1 MSTKEK
7 ILEAA
12 LTLFA
17 ENGYDGTSVEQI
29 AHIVG
34 IKAPSLY
41 KHYKGKEDILN
52 ALIDSAET
60 RYEEMFGSENNIGK
74 VPQNREEFIKVTMER
89 ISFTMRDPII
99 RKIRMLLVREQFRNE
114 RISEA
119 TTRHQ
124 LDGIQRMFAKIIK
137 GMMDEGIVKNDDP
150 HLLAVELT
158 APAVLQIARSDR
170 QPQYEEDCMEYIE
183 KHLRHFC
190 KVYMGEDFLR
200 VPSRNHRIHDGKRSE
215 KEINPFRRE

>member
-1 MSTKEK
+1 MSTKER
-7 ILEAA
+7 ILDAA

-29 AHIVG
+29 AGIVG

-52 ALIDSAET
+52 ALIDSAEA
-60 RYEEMFGSENNIGK
+60 RYEEMFGSEKNIGK
-74 VPQNREEFIKVTMER
+74 VPQSREEFIKVTLKR
-89 ISFTMRDPII
+89 ISFTIKDPVI
-99 RKIRMLLVREQFRNE
+99 RKTRMLLVQEQFRNE

-124 LDGIQRMFAKIIK
+124 LDGIQRMFAKIIM
-137 GMMDEGIVKNDDP
+137 GMMDEGIVVEDDP
-150 HLLAVELT
+150 ELLAVELT

-170 QPQYEEDCMEYIE
+170 QPQCEEECMEYIE

-190 KVYMGEDFLR
+190 KVYMRED
-200 VPSRNHRIHDGKRSE
+200 
-215 KEINPFRRE
+215 

>member
-7 ILEAA
+7 ILGAA

-17 ENGYDGTSVEQI
+17 ESGYDGTSVEQI
-29 AHIVG
+29 ANIVG

-52 ALIDSAET
+52 ALIDSAEA
-60 RYEEMFGSENNIGK
+60 RYEEMFGSEKNIGK
-74 VPQNREEFIKVTMER
+74 IPQSREEFIKVTLER
-89 ISFTMRDPII
+89 VTFTMRDPVI
-99 RKIRMLLVREQFRNE
+99 RKTRMLLVQEQFRNE

-137 GMMDEGIVKNDDP
+137 GMMDEGIVVEDDP
-150 HLLAVELT
+150 KLLAVELT

-170 QPQYEEDCMEYIE
+170 QPQYEKESMEFIE

-190 KVYMGEDFLR
+190 KVYMR
-200 VPSRNHRIHDGKRSE
+200 
-215 KEINPFRRE
+215 

>member
-7 ILEAA
+7 ILDAA

-29 AHIVG
+29 ANIVG

-52 ALIDSAET
+52 ALLDSAEE
-60 RYEEMFGSENNIGK
+60 RYEVMFGSEKNIGK
-74 VPQNREEFIKVTMER
+74 VPQSREEFIKVTMER

-99 RKIRMLLVREQFRNE
+99 RKTRILLVQEQFRNE

-124 LDGIQRMFAKIIK
+124 LDGIQRMYAKIIE
-137 GMMDEGIVKNDDP
+137 GMMDEGIVKSDDSD
-150 HLLAVELT
+150 LLAAELT
-158 APAVLQIARSDR
+158 APVVLQIARSDR
-170 QPQYEEDCMEYIE
+170 QPQCEEECMEYIE

-190 KVYMGEDFLR
+190 KVYMR
-200 VPSRNHRIHDGKRSE
+200 
-215 KEINPFRRE
+215 

>member
-7 ILEAA
+7 ILDAA

-29 AHIVG
+29 ANIVG

-60 RYEEMFGSENNIGK
+60 WYEEMFGSENNIGE
-74 VPQNREEFIKVTMER
+74 VPQSREEFIKMTMER

-99 RKIRMLLVREQFRNE
+99 RKTRILLVQEQFRNE

-124 LDGIQRMFAKIIK
+124 LDGIQRMYAKIIK
-137 GMMDEGIVKNDDP
+137 GMMDEGIVKSDDSD
-150 HLLAVELT
+150 LLAAELT
-158 APAVLQIARSDR
+158 APVVLQIARSDR
-170 QPQYEEDCMEYIE
+170 QPQCEEECMEYIE

-190 KVYMGEDFLR
+190 KVYMR
-200 VPSRNHRIHDGKRSE
+200 
-215 KEINPFRRE
+215 

>member
-1 MSTKEK
+1 MSTKER
-7 ILEAA
+7 ILDAA

-17 ENGYDGTSVEQI
+17 EYGYDGTSVEHI
-29 AHIVG
+29 ANIVG

-52 ALIDSAET
+52 ALIDSAEA

-74 VPQNREEFIKVTMER
+74 VPKSREEFIKVTMKR
-89 ISFTMRDPII
+89 ISFTMNDPVI
-99 RKIRMLLVREQFRNE
+99 RRMRMFLVQEQFRNE
-114 RISEA
+114 RISEV

-124 LDGIQRMFAKIIK
+124 LDGIQRMFARIIEE
-137 GMMDEGIVKNDDP
+137 MMQEGIVIDDDP
-150 HLLAVELT
+150 GLLAAELT

-170 QPQYEEDCMEYIE
+170 QPQCEKECMECIE

-190 KVYMGEDFLR
+190 RVYMR
-200 VPSRNHRIHDGKRSE
+200 
-215 KEINPFRRE
+215 

>member
-7 ILEAA
+7 ILDAA

-29 AHIVG
+29 ANIVG

-60 RYEEMFGSENNIGK
+60 RYEEMFGSEKNIGR
-74 VPQNREEFIKVTMER
+74 VPQSREEFIKVTMER

-99 RKIRMLLVREQFRNE
+99 RKTRMLLVQQQFRNE
-114 RISEA
+114 RISEV

-124 LDGIQRMFAKIIK
+124 LDGIQGMFAKIIK

-150 HLLAVELT
+150 ALLAAELT
-158 APAVLQIARSDR
+158 APAVLQIAKSDR
-170 QPQYEEDCMEYIE
+170 QPQCEEECMEYIE

-190 KVYMGEDFLR
+190 KIYM
-200 VPSRNHRIHDGKRSE
+200 K
-215 KEINPFRRE
+215 K

>member
-7 ILEAA
+7 ILDAA

-29 AHIVG
+29 ANIVG

-60 RYEEMFGSENNIGK
+60 RYEEMFGSEKNIGR
-74 VPQNREEFIKVTMER
+74 VPQSREEFIKVTMER

-99 RKIRMLLVREQFRNE
+99 RKTRMLLVQEQFRNE
-114 RISEA
+114 RISEV

-137 GMMDEGIVKNDDP
+137 GMMDEGMVKKDDP
-150 HLLAVELT
+150 ALLAAELT
-158 APAVLQIARSDR
+158 APAVLQIAKSDR
-170 QPQYEEDCMEYIE
+170 QPQCEEECMEYIE
-183 KHLRHFC
+183 KYLRHFC
-190 KVYMGEDFLR
+190 KTYM
-200 VPSRNHRIHDGKRSE
+200 K
-215 KEINPFRRE
+215 K

>member
-1 MSTKEK
+1 MSTKER
-7 ILEAA
+7 ILDAA

-29 AHIVG
+29 AKAVG

-52 ALIDSAET
+52 ALIDSAEV
-60 RYEEMFGSENNIGK
+60 RYEEMFGSERNIGK
-74 VPQNREEFIKVTMER
+74 IPESREEFIKVTMGR

-99 RKIRMLLVREQFRNE
+99 RKTRMFLVQEQFRNQ
-114 RISEA
+114 RTSEV

-124 LDGIQRMFAKIIK
+124 LDGIQGMFAKILK
-137 GMMDEGIVKNDDP
+137 GMVDKGLVKEDDP
-150 HLLAVELT
+150 ALLSVELT

-170 QPQYEEDCMEYIE
+170 QPQYEEEALESIE
-183 KHLRHFC
+183 RHLRHFC
-190 KVYMGEDFLR
+190 DVYM
-200 VPSRNHRIHDGKRSE
+200 E
-215 KEINPFRRE
+215 K

>member
-1 MSTKEK
+1 MSTKQR
-7 ILEAA
+7 ILDEA

-17 ENGYDGTSVEQI
+17 ENGYDGTGVDLI
-29 AHIVG
+29 AERVG
-34 IKAPSLY
+34 IKGPSLY
-41 KHYKGKEDILN
+41 KHYKGKEEILN
-52 ALIDSAET
+52 ALIDAAEE
-60 RYEEMFGSENNIGK
+60 RYEEYFGSEKHIGK
-74 VPQNREEFIKVTMER
+74 LPQSREEFIKVTMER
-89 ISFTMRDPII
+89 ISFTMRDPVI
-99 RKIRMLLVREQFRNE
+99 RKMRMLLVQEQFRNE
-114 RISEA
+114 RISEV

-150 HLLAVELT
+150 ELLAVELT

-190 KVYMGEDFLR
+190 KVYMGED
-200 VPSRNHRIHDGKRSE
+200 
-215 KEINPFRRE
+215 

>member
-1 MSTKEK
+1 MIVSGPEGVMSTKEK
-7 ILEAA
+7 ILDAA

-29 AHIVG
+29 ANIVG

-52 ALIDSAET
+52 ALIDSAEA

-74 VPQNREEFIKVTMER
+74 LPQSREEFIKVTMER
-89 ISFTMRDPII
+89 ISFTMLDPML
-99 RKIRMLLVREQFRNE
+99 RKTRMLLVHEQSRNE
-114 RISEA
+114 RISVA
-119 TTRHQ
+119 TSRHQ
-124 LDGIQRMFAKIIK
+124 LDGVQRMFAKIIK
-137 GMMDEGIVKNDDP
+137 GMMDEGMVVEDDP
-150 HLLAVELT
+150 KLLAAELT

-170 QPQYEEDCMEYIE
+170 QPQCEEECMEYIE

-190 KVYMGEDFLR
+190 KVYM
-200 VPSRNHRIHDGKRSE
+200 K
-215 KEINPFRRE
+215 K

>member
-7 ILEAA
+7 ILDAA
-12 LTLFA
+12 LSLFA

-29 AHIVG
+29 AGIVG

-41 KHYKGKEDILN
+41 KHYRGKEDILN
-52 ALIDSAET
+52 ALIDSAEA
-60 RYEEMFGSENNIGK
+60 RYEEMFGSEKNIGK
-74 VPQNREEFIKVTMER
+74 VPKTQEEFIKVTMKR
-89 ISFTMRDPII
+89 ISFTLNDPVI
-99 RKIRMLLVREQFRNE
+99 RKTRMLLVQEQFRNE

-124 LDGIQRMFAKIIK
+124 LDGIQSMFAKIIK
-137 GMMDEGIVKNDDP
+137 GMMDEGLVKKDDP
-150 HLLAVELT
+150 ELLAVELT

-170 QPQYEEDCMEYIE
+170 QPQCEEECMAYIE

-190 KVYMGEDFLR
+190 KVYM
-200 VPSRNHRIHDGKRSE
+200 K
-215 KEINPFRRE
+215 

>member
-7 ILEAA
+7 ILDAA

-29 AHIVG
+29 ANIVG

-60 RYEEMFGSENNIGK
+60 RYEEMFGSEKNIGR
-74 VPQNREEFIKVTMER
+74 VPQSREDFIKVTMER
-89 ISFTMRDPII
+89 ILFTMRDPII
-99 RKIRMLLVREQFRNE
+99 RKTRMLLVQEQFRNE
-114 RISEA
+114 RISEV

-124 LDGIQRMFAKIIK
+124 LDGIQGMFAKIIK

-150 HLLAVELT
+150 ALLAAELT

-170 QPQYEEDCMEYIE
+170 QPQCEKECMEYIE

-190 KVYMGEDFLR
+190 KIYM
-200 VPSRNHRIHDGKRSE
+200 K
-215 KEINPFRRE
+215 K

>member
-7 ILEAA
+7 ILDAA

-29 AHIVG
+29 ANIVG

-60 RYEEMFGSENNIGK
+60 RYEEMFGSEKNIGR
-74 VPQNREEFIKVTMER
+74 VPQSREEFIKVTMER

-99 RKIRMLLVREQFRNE
+99 RKTRMLLVQEQFRNE
-114 RISEA
+114 RISEV

-124 LDGIQRMFAKIIK
+124 LDGIQGMFAKIIK
-137 GMMDEGIVKNDDP
+137 GMIDVGIVKNDDP
-150 HLLAVELT
+150 ALLAAELT

-170 QPQYEEDCMEYIE
+170 QTQCEKECMEYIE

-190 KVYMGEDFLR
+190 KIYM
-200 VPSRNHRIHDGKRSE
+200 K
-215 KEINPFRRE
+215 K

>member
-7 ILEAA
+7 ILDAA

-29 AHIVG
+29 ANIVG

-52 ALIDSAET
+52 ALIDSAEE
-60 RYEEMFGSENNIGK
+60 RYE
-74 VPQNREEFIKVTMER
+74 V

-99 RKIRMLLVREQFRNE
+99 RKTRMLLVQEQFRNE
-114 RISEA
+114 RISEV
-119 TTRHQ
+119 TTRHL
-124 LDGIQRMFAKIIK
+124 LDGIQRMYAKIIK
-137 GMMDEGIVKNDDP
+137 GMMDEGIVVKDDP
-150 HLLAVELT
+150 KLLAAELT
-158 APAVLQIARSDR
+158 APAVLQIARADR
-170 QPQYEEDCMEYIE
+170 QPQCEKECMEYIE

-190 KVYMGEDFLR
+190 KVYMR
-200 VPSRNHRIHDGKRSE
+200 
-215 KEINPFRRE
+215 